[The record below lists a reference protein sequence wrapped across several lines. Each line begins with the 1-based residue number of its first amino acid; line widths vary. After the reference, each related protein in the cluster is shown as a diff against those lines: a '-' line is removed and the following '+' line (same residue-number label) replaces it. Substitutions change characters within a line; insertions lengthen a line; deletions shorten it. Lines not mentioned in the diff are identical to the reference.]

1 MFREGPP
8 PSGPFLFRLFWGEPW
23 LPVSGTTGMTPLA
36 HTRTCLR
43 SLLAAAAIPLMIA
56 AGGAEVAREGAAEV
70 SYVQKGDSLPRIR
83 FADGLVSLNDRCPV
97 RKAKLNLKMPP
108 RRIWINLV

>member
-1 MFREGPP
+1 M
-8 PSGPFLFRLFWGEPW
+8 
-23 LPVSGTTGMTPLA
+23 PVRGTTGMTPLA
-36 HTRTCLR
+36 HTRTCLG

-56 AGGAEVAREGAAEV
+56 AGGGEVAREGAAEV

-108 RRIWINLV
+108 VYVNGRPVGFC